1 MNRNCLIYWLAPVI
15 FGALLLVP
23 GLSHAQ
29 DDLDVTMRM
38 VTDDQELDDSLV
50 QQLELPESADSS
62 PGTDGFDDMSMDSD
76 DFTEEIREDM
86 LDIEDT
92 LAAESRESRDALGV
106 ELPGELVTEEP
117 ELDLP
122 GVEAPELGLPGTDD
136 TDLNLDPDLNLDTDL
151 NLLNNDPVNVED
163 TELQ

>member
-1 MNRNCLIYWLAPVI
+1 MNRKTRIYWFAPAIVS
-15 FGALLLVP
+15 ALLAVP
-23 GLSHAQ
+23 GFSHAQPQ

-62 PGTDGFDDMSMDSD
+62 AGTEGFGDMSMDSD
-76 DFTEEIREDM
+76 EFATDIRESM

-92 LAAESRESRDALGV
+92 LTEDSLELNEDLGI
-106 ELPGELVTEEP
+106 ELPGSIIEDEP

-122 GVEAPELGLPGTDD
+122 GIDD
-136 TDLNLDPDLNLDTDL
+136 TDLNLDTDLLNDEPLNL
-151 NLLNNDPVNVED
+151 ED